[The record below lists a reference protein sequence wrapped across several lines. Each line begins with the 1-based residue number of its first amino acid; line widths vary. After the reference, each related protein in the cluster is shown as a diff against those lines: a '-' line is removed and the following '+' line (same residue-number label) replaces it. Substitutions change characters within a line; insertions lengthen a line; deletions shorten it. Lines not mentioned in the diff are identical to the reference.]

1 MTSEELVMLSAACA
15 TCNRRV
21 PIYLLE
27 KHHKDHMENKEQ
39 EAREHAQML
48 SDMTVIRVKRR
59 VPAKKEDKQPEEVK
73 GGEEVFALT
82 PKSKEA
88 TMATYTADYDIK
100 Q

>member
-1 MTSEELVMLSAACA
+1 MLSAACA

-39 EAREHAQML
+39 EDREHAH
-48 SDMTVIRVKRR
+48 MTVIRVKRR

-88 TMATYTADYDIK
+88 TMATMTLK
-100 Q
+100 NL

>member
-27 KHHKDHMENKEQ
+27 KHHQDHMENKEQ
-39 EAREHAQML
+39 EDREHAQML

-73 GGEEVFALT
+73 GGEDHSTLGTSIFCTLL
-82 PKSKEA
+82 
-88 TMATYTADYDIK
+88 
-100 Q
+100 

>member
-1 MTSEELVMLSAACA
+1 MLSAACA

-27 KHHKDHMENKEQ
+27 KHYEDLMENKEQ

-73 GGEEVFALT
+73 GCEDHSTLGTSIFCTLL
-82 PKSKEA
+82 
-88 TMATYTADYDIK
+88 
-100 Q
+100 

>member
-39 EAREHAQML
+39 EDREHAQML

-73 GGEEVFALT
+73 GGEDHSTLGTSIFCTLL
-82 PKSKEA
+82 
-88 TMATYTADYDIK
+88 
-100 Q
+100 